1 MLTIAPTDT
10 APRELAHR
18 RTCGIDVRLLWDPA
32 SDRLTVEARDEADG
46 TLVVVAVGAAPP
58 LHVFDHP
65 YAYAA

>member
-1 MLTIAPTDT
+1 
-10 APRELAHR
+10 
-18 RTCGIDVRLLWDPA
+18 LWDPA